1 LNDPSRRSEP
11 LRLDVVE
18 PPSVVRVVLAEIGSP
33 GPLHYLIEGEGFQV
47 VGCASNDAELAR
59 VLTHV
64 EPDVVVLDADI
75 SATSVLVA
83 REEAPSSELIVLWP
97 EGVQLPAGA
106 ERVHPRLVY
115 QDLGPAIRRAAND
128 RQNRHPVVIERDDE
142 DLSAPAAP
150 PRSVALPSSAAQR
163 TSTRVLVGTAA
174 LIALIVMTMGAS
186 FALEGRTGAPQP
198 SDTRTTEISPSATA
212 RPGRGPG
219 ATATSPPSRT
229 GDARPSVATRCVP
242 GAKTDHRAPNEHA
255 AAAASHAHQA
265 CASTDRGS
273 AHSAPHHHA
282 NGRGNGP
289 TTGAGNPNAKGGGNA
304 NAKGGN
310 AEGGGNANAK
320 GGNAKGGGNANAKGS
335 NAKGRGNANAEGG
348 GNANAKGSDTVTDA
362 TAPGRSQD
370 HPSGPPA
377 TPGAARNGPPG

>member
-1 LNDPSRRSEP
+1 MTEEPGLRGWPALNDPSRRSEP
-11 LRLDVVE
+11 LRLDVAE

-83 REEAPSSELIVLWP
+83 REEAPSSELILLWP

-115 QDLGPAIRRAAND
+115 QDLGPAIRRAADD
-128 RQNRHPVVIERDDE
+128 RRNRHPAVVESDE
-142 DLSAPAAP
+142 DDLSVPATP
-150 PRSVALPSSAAQR
+150 PRSVYLPSSAAQR

-198 SDTRTTEISPSATA
+198 TGTRTTEISPSATA
-212 RPGRGPG
+212 HPGRGPG
-219 ATATSPPSRT
+219 ATATSAPSRT
-229 GDARPSVATRCVP
+229 GDARPPVDTRCVP
-242 GAKTDHRAPNEHA
+242 GAKTDRTAPNEHA
-255 AAAASHAHQA
+255 AAAASEAHQA
-265 CASTDRGS
+265 CAGSDRGS

-282 NGRGNGP
+282 NGRGNGSVA
-289 TTGAGNPNAKGGGNA
+289 GAGNPNAKGGGNA
-304 NAKGGN
+304 NAKG
-310 AEGGGNANAK
+310 
-320 GGNAKGGGNANAKGS
+320 
-335 NAKGRGNANAEGG
+335 
-348 GNANAKGSDTVTDA
+348 SDTATGA

-377 TPGAARNGPPG
+377 TPGGARNGPPG

>member
-1 LNDPSRRSEP
+1 
-11 LRLDVVE
+11 
-18 PPSVVRVVLAEIGSP
+18 VVRVVLAEIGSP

-128 RQNRHPVVIERDDE
+128 RQNRHPAVIERDDE
-142 DLSAPAAP
+142 ELSAPAAP

-186 FALEGRTGAPQP
+186 FALEGR
-198 SDTRTTEISPSATA
+198 TEISPSATA

-304 NAKGGN
+304 NAKGG
-310 AEGGGNANAK
+310 ETGK
-320 GGNAKGGGNANAKGS
+320 
-335 NAKGRGNANAEGG
+335 
-348 GNANAKGSDTVTDA
+348 DA

>member
-1 LNDPSRRSEP
+1 LSDPSRRSEP
-11 LRLDVVE
+11 LRLDVAE
-18 PPSVVRVVLAEIGSP
+18 PSSVVRVVLAEIGAP

-59 VLTHV
+59 VLAHV

-115 QDLGPAIRRAAND
+115 QDLGPAIRRAADD
-128 RQNRHPVVIERDDE
+128 RRNRHPAVVEPDDG
-142 DLSAPAAP
+142 DLRPPAAP
-150 PRSVALPSSAAQR
+150 SRSVDLPSPAAQR

-198 SDTRTTEISPSATA
+198 TSTRTTEISPSAT
-212 RPGRGPG
+212 RGPGRGPG
-219 ATATSPPSRT
+219 ASATSAPSRT
-229 GDARPSVATRCVP
+229 GDAQGSVDNRCVP
-242 GAKTDHRAPNEHA
+242 GAKTDHPAPNEHA
-255 AAAASHAHQA
+255 AAAAGDAHQA
-265 CASTDRGS
+265 CAGSDRGS
-273 AHSAPHHHA
+273 AHSAPRQHA
-282 NGRGNGP
+282 NGRANG
-289 TTGAGNPNAKGGGNA
+289 TTTERGNPHANGGGNA

-310 AEGGGNANAK
+310 ANAK
-320 GGNAKGGGNANAKGS
+320 GGNANAKGGGNANA
-335 NAKGRGNANAEGG
+335 R
-348 GNANAKGSDTVTDA
+348 GSDTATDA

>member
-1 LNDPSRRSEP
+1 MIENRAVRGCPALSDPSRRSAR
-11 LRLDVVE
+11 LRLDVAE
-18 PPSVVRVVLAEIGSP
+18 PSSVVRVVLAEIGAP

-59 VLTHV
+59 VLAHV

-115 QDLGPAIRRAAND
+115 QDLGPAIRRAADD
-128 RQNRHPVVIERDDE
+128 RRNRHPAVVEPDDG
-142 DLSAPAAP
+142 DLRAPAAP
-150 PRSVALPSSAAQR
+150 SRSVDLPSPAAQR
-163 TSTRVLVGTAA
+163 TSTRVLIGTAA

-198 SDTRTTEISPSATA
+198 TSTRTTEISPSAT
-212 RPGRGPG
+212 RGPG
-219 ATATSPPSRT
+219 REPGASATSAPSRT
-229 GDARPSVATRCVP
+229 GDAQGSVDNRCVP
-242 GAKTDHRAPNEHA
+242 GAKTDHPAPNEHA
-255 AAAASHAHQA
+255 AAAASGAPLA
-265 CASTDRGS
+265 CTGNARGS
-273 AHSAPHHHA
+273 AHSAPHQHA
-282 NGRGNGP
+282 NGRGNGT
-289 TTGAGNPNAKGGGNA
+289 TTGRGNPHANGGGNA

-310 AEGGGNANAK
+310 NANA
-320 GGNAKGGGNANAKGS
+320 
-335 NAKGRGNANAEGG
+335 R
-348 GNANAKGSDTVTDA
+348 GSDTAKDA

-377 TPGAARNGPPG
+377 SPGGARNGPPG

>member
-1 LNDPSRRSEP
+1 MTENRAVRGCPALSDPSRRSEP
-11 LRLDVVE
+11 LRLDVAE
-18 PPSVVRVVLAEIGSP
+18 PSSVVRVVLAEIGSP

-59 VLTHV
+59 VLAHV
-64 EPDVVVLDADI
+64 EPDVVVLDADV
-75 SATSVLVA
+75 SATSALVA

-115 QDLGPAIRRAAND
+115 QDLGPAIRRAADD
-128 RQNRHPVVIERDDE
+128 RRNRHPALVEPDDD
-142 DLSAPAAP
+142 DLGAPAAP
-150 PRSVALPSSAAQR
+150 PRSIDLPSSAAQR

-198 SDTRTTEISPSATA
+198 TGARTTEISPSATA
-212 RPGRGPG
+212 DPGRGPG
-219 ATATSPPSRT
+219 ATATNTPSRA
-229 GDARPSVATRCVP
+229 GDARPSVDTRCVP
-242 GAKTDHRAPNEHA
+242 GAKTDHTAPNEHA
-255 AAAASHAHQA
+255 AAAARDAHQV
-265 CASTDRGS
+265 CAGNARGS
-273 AHSAPHHHA
+273 AHSAHQPA

-289 TTGAGNPNAKGGGNA
+289 TTGAGNA
-304 NAKGGN
+304 NAKGAGT
-310 AEGGGNANAK
+310 AK
-320 GGNAKGGGNANAKGS
+320 GGD
-335 NAKGRGNANAEGG
+335 
-348 GNANAKGSDTVTDA
+348 NANAKGSDTANGA

-377 TPGAARNGPPG
+377 TPGGARSGPPD

>member
-1 LNDPSRRSEP
+1 
-11 LRLDVVE
+11 
-18 PPSVVRVVLAEIGSP
+18 VVRVVLAEIGSP

-59 VLTHV
+59 VLAHV

-75 SATSVLVA
+75 SATSALVA

-115 QDLGPAIRRAAND
+115 QDLGPAIRRAADD
-128 RQNRHPVVIERDDE
+128 RRNRHPAVVEPDD
-142 DLSAPAAP
+142 DDMSAPAAA
-150 PRSVALPSSAAQR
+150 PRSADLPSSAAQR

-198 SDTRTTEISPSATA
+198 TATRTAEISPSATA
-212 RPGRGPG
+212 GPGRGPG
-219 ATATSPPSRT
+219 AGATGAPSRT
-229 GDARPSVATRCVP
+229 GDARPSTDTRCVR
-242 GAKTDHRAPNEHA
+242 GAKTDHTAPNEHA
-255 AAAASHAHQA
+255 ATAARGAPPA
-265 CASTDRGS
+265 CTGDARGN
-273 AHSAPHHHA
+273 AHSAPHQHA

-289 TTGAGNPNAKGGGNA
+289 PNGAGNPNTKGGS
-304 NAKGGN
+304 
-310 AEGGGNANAK
+310 
-320 GGNAKGGGNANAKGS
+320 NAKGGGAANPKGGGAAKG
-335 NAKGRGNANAEGG
+335 
-348 GNANAKGSDTVTDA
+348 A

-377 TPGAARNGPPG
+377 TPGGARNGPPG

>member
-1 LNDPSRRSEP
+1 MTEEPGLRGYPALNDPSRRSEP
-11 LRLDVVE
+11 LRLDVAE

-83 REEAPSSELIVLWP
+83 REEAPSSELILLWP

-115 QDLGPAIRRAAND
+115 QDLGPAIRRAADD
-128 RQNRHPVVIERDDE
+128 RRNRHPAVVESEDD
-142 DLSAPAAP
+142 LTVPATP
-150 PRSVALPSSAAQR
+150 PRSVDLPSSAAQR

-198 SDTRTTEISPSATA
+198 TGTRTTEISPSATA

-219 ATATSPPSRT
+219 ATGTSAPSRT
-229 GDARPSVATRCVP
+229 GDARPPVDTRCVP
-242 GAKTDHRAPNEHA
+242 KAKTDRTAPNEHA
-255 AAAASHAHQA
+255 AAAVSEAHQA
-265 CASTDRGS
+265 CAGSDRGS
-273 AHSAPHHHA
+273 ARSAPHHQA

-304 NAKGGN
+304 KR
-310 AEGGGNANAK
+310 
-320 GGNAKGGGNANAKGS
+320 GNAKGGGNANAKGS
-335 NAKGRGNANAEGG
+335 DTAEG
-348 GNANAKGSDTVTDA
+348 A

-377 TPGAARNGPPG
+377 TPGGARNGPPG

>member
-1 LNDPSRRSEP
+1 
-11 LRLDVVE
+11 
-18 PPSVVRVVLAEIGSP
+18 VVRVVLAEIGSP

-83 REEAPSSELIVLWP
+83 REEAPSSELILLWP

-115 QDLGPAIRRAAND
+115 QDLGPAIRRAADD
-128 RQNRHPVVIERDDE
+128 RRNRHPAVVESDE
-142 DLSAPAAP
+142 DDLSVPATP
-150 PRSVALPSSAAQR
+150 PRSADLPSSAAQR

-198 SDTRTTEISPSATA
+198 TGTRTTEISPSATA

-219 ATATSPPSRT
+219 ATATSAPSRT
-229 GDARPSVATRCVP
+229 GDARPPVDTRCVP
-242 GAKTDHRAPNEHA
+242 GAKTDRTAPNEHAAA

-265 CASTDRGS
+265 CAGSDRGS

-282 NGRGNGP
+282 NGRGSGP
-289 TTGAGNPNAKGGGNA
+289 TAGAGDPNAKDGGNTNAKGGGNT
-304 NAKGGN
+304 NAKGG
-310 AEGGGNANAK
+310 GNT
-320 GGNAKGGGNANAKGS
+320 NAKGGGNANAKGS
-335 NAKGRGNANAEGG
+335 DTAKG
-348 GNANAKGSDTVTDA
+348 A

-377 TPGAARNGPPG
+377 TPGGARNGPPG

>member
-1 LNDPSRRSEP
+1 M
-11 LRLDVVE
+11 
-18 PPSVVRVVLAEIGSP
+18 VRVVLAEIGSP
-33 GPLHYLIEGEGFQV
+33 GPLHYLIEGEGFKV

-59 VLTHV
+59 VLAQV
-64 EPDVVVLDADI
+64 EPDVVVLDADV

-83 REEAPSSELIVLWP
+83 REEAPTSELIVLWP

-115 QDLGPAIRRAAND
+115 QDLGPAIRRAADD
-128 RQNRHPVVIERDDE
+128 RRSRHPAVVEPDDA

-150 PRSVALPSSAAQR
+150 PRSGDLPSSTAQR

-186 FALEGRTGAPQP
+186 FALEGRTRAPQP
-198 SDTRTTEISPSATA
+198 IGTRPTEISPSATA
-212 RPGRGPG
+212 HPGRGPG
-219 ATATSPPSRT
+219 ATASSAPSRT
-229 GDARPSVATRCVP
+229 GDARPTVDTRCVP

-255 AAAASHAHQA
+255 AAAVSKAHQA
-265 CASTDRGS
+265 CAVSDRGS
-273 AHSAPHHHA
+273 AHPAPHQHA

-304 NAKGGN
+304 N
-310 AEGGGNANAK
+310 GGGS
-320 GGNAKGGGNANAKGS
+320 AKGGGNANGA
-335 NAKGRGNANAEGG
+335 
-348 GNANAKGSDTVTDA
+348 GNANAKGSPAKGA

-370 HPSGPPA
+370 HPTGPPA

>member
-1 LNDPSRRSEP
+1 M
-11 LRLDVVE
+11 
-18 PPSVVRVVLAEIGSP
+18 LAEIGSP

-59 VLTHV
+59 VLAHV
-64 EPDVVVLDADI
+64 EPDVVVLDADV
-75 SATSVLVA
+75 SATSALVA

-115 QDLGPAIRRAAND
+115 QDLGPAIRRAADD
-128 RQNRHPVVIERDDE
+128 RRNRHPALVEPDDD
-142 DLSAPAAP
+142 DLGAPAGP
-150 PRSVALPSSAAQR
+150 LSVDLPSSAAQR

-198 SDTRTTEISPSATA
+198 TATRSIKISPSATA
-212 RPGRGPG
+212 DPGRGPG
-219 ATATSPPSRT
+219 ATATSTPSRR
-229 GDARPSVATRCVP
+229 GDARPSVDTRCMP
-242 GAKTDHRAPNEHA
+242 GAKTDHTAPNEHA
-255 AAAASHAHQA
+255 AAAARDAHQV
-265 CASTDRGS
+265 CAGSDRGT
-273 AHSAPHHHA
+273 AHSAPHQHA

-289 TTGAGNPNAKGGGNA
+289 TTGAGNPNAKGSA
-304 NAKGGN
+304 NAKGGDT
-310 AEGGGNANAK
+310 AK
-320 GGNAKGGGNANAKGS
+320 G
-335 NAKGRGNANAEGG
+335 
-348 GNANAKGSDTVTDA
+348 A

-377 TPGAARNGPPG
+377 TPGGPRNGPPG